1 MNVKIMKYLI
11 TENQRDELI
20 KRVVGRREREIKDMM
35 WEMLHNT
42 DIGEEASDY
51 PSDDYVNYVS
61 ELIMDELFTSENFN
75 DWDMYSLY
83 EYEVKKLI
91 EDDVLE
97 YWENNN

>member
-1 MNVKIMKYLI
+1 MKYLI

-35 WEMLHNT
+35 WEMLHT
-42 DIGEEASDY
+42 DVGEEASDY
-51 PSDDYVNYVS
+51 PSDDFVNYVS
-61 ELIMDELFTSENFN
+61 ELIMDELFDKGTFKE
-75 DWDMYSLY
+75 WDLYSLY

-97 YWENNN
+97 FWENNN

>member
-35 WEMLHNT
+35 WEMLHT
-42 DIGEEASDY
+42 DVGEEASDY
-51 PSDDYVNYVS
+51 PSDDFVNYVS

-75 DWDMYSLY
+75 DWDMYSFY

-97 YWENNN
+97 YWENHN

>member
-35 WEMLHNT
+35 WEMLHT
-42 DIGEEASDY
+42 DVGEEASDY
-51 PSDDYVNYVS
+51 PSDDFVNYVS

-75 DWDMYSLY
+75 DWDMYSFY
-83 EYEVKKLI
+83 EYEVKKMI

-97 YWENNN
+97 YWENHN

>member
-20 KRVVGRREREIKDMM
+20 KRVVGRREREIKDML
-35 WEMLHNT
+35 WEMLHT
-42 DIGEEASDY
+42 DVGEEASDY
-51 PSDDYVNYVS
+51 PSDDFVNYVS
-61 ELIMDELFTSENFN
+61 ELIMEELFTPKNFN

>member
-35 WEMLHNT
+35 WEMLHT
-42 DIGEEASDY
+42 DVGEEASDY
-51 PSDDYVNYVS
+51 PSDDFVNYVS
-61 ELIMDELFTSENFN
+61 ELIMDELFTPKNFN

-83 EYEVKKLI
+83 EYEVKKMI

>member
-1 MNVKIMKYLI
+1 MKYII
-11 TENQRDELI
+11 TENQHSELV
-20 KRVVGRREREIKDMM
+20 KRVIIRREREIKDMI

-61 ELIMDELFTSENFN
+61 ELVMDELFSSKNFN

-91 EDDVLE
+91 EDDVLK

>member
-11 TENQRDELI
+11 TENQREELI
-20 KRVVGRREREIKDMM
+20 KRVVGRREREIKDML
-35 WEMLHNT
+35 WEMLHT
-42 DIGEEASDY
+42 DVGEEASDY

-61 ELIMDELFTSENFN
+61 ELIMNELFTPKNFN

>member
-11 TENQRDELI
+11 TENQREELI
-20 KRVVGRREREIKDMM
+20 KRVVGRREREIKDML
-35 WEMLHNT
+35 WEMLHT
-42 DIGEEASDY
+42 DVGEEASDY
-51 PSDDYVNYVS
+51 PSDDFVNYVS
-61 ELIMDELFTSENFN
+61 ELIMEELFTPKNFN